1 MNKKRYAVLASAVI
15 LSLGAG
21 FNVMAADSVRT
32 TTDPA
37 ITSRALKNDA
47 AEKEAAG
54 GAAVLGSVHPKMRAA
69 GKKILAICPAIWYT
83 VSVTVVRGWEYARIP
98 GKPFPAAV
106 PLAHKIL

>member
-47 AEKEAAG
+47 AEKEA
-54 GAAVLGSVHPKMRAA
+54 GAIIIKGCQP
-69 GKKILAICPAIWYT
+69 
-83 VSVTVVRGWEYARIP
+83 VVRASIHNVVSSFFGP
-98 GKPFPAAV
+98 SG
-106 PLAHKIL
+106 PLASAFA